1 MPVHGYKTGANY
13 WAGQMV
19 TFTCDTGYHLEGPTN
34 RLCQENG
41 NWSDVAPTCD
51 KMKSLNS
58 IIRNIVGNTNNND
71 KQLYL
76 PIVLSLFVCLFVFLT
91 KKKIRKPAKSLA
103 QEERAY
109 YYHKL
114 E

>member
-1 MPVHGYKTGANY
+1 MVSISLILELVGCGDPGMPMHGYKTGANY

-51 KMKSLNS
+51 KMKSLIQYS
-58 IIRNIVGNTNNND
+58 
-71 KQLYL
+71 YL
-76 PIVLSLFVCLFVFLT
+76 SF
-91 KKKIRKPAKSLA
+91 
-103 QEERAY
+103 Q
-109 YYHKL
+109 
-114 E
+114 

>member
-34 RLCQENG
+34 RLCQESG

-51 KMKSLNS
+51 KMKSL
-58 IIRNIVGNTNNND
+58 I
-71 KQLYL
+71 Q
-76 PIVLSLFVCLFVFLT
+76 
-91 KKKIRKPAKSLA
+91 
-103 QEERAY
+103 
-109 YYHKL
+109 
-114 E
+114 

>member
-1 MPVHGYKTGANY
+1 MVSISLILELVGCGDPGLPVHGYKTGANY

-51 KMKSLNS
+51 KMKSL
-58 IIRNIVGNTNNND
+58 I
-71 KQLYL
+71 Q
-76 PIVLSLFVCLFVFLT
+76 
-91 KKKIRKPAKSLA
+91 
-103 QEERAY
+103 
-109 YYHKL
+109 
-114 E
+114 